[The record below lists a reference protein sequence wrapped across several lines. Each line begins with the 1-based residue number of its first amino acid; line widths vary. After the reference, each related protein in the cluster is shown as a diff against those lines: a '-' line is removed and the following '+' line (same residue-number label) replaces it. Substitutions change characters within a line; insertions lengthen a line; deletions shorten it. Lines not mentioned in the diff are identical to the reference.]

1 MARARSGSANCR
13 AERFDRMHPSLSFDQ
28 APPISV
34 PYRFFLAAPWFGVM
48 AGLLLAWSGGD
59 GLVSRWTPEAL
70 ALTHLLALGFML
82 QAMCGALFQFIPV
95 AVGGNVWRPTLVAN
109 TVQPALL
116 LATLLLVGGLLFGQ
130 SGLLMAAVP
139 LFLLAVGGFVVV
151 VALALWQTP
160 ATGMTLWA
168 MRMAIGGLAITVL
181 LGALLAEALAHGLAV
196 PIVDLTNIHLAW
208 GLGGWALMLLAGV
221 SYHVVP
227 MFQLTRPYP
236 LWFIRGF
243 GPVLLFLICAWSSR
257 LLLDDARWLPLIAF
271 PLLVILSAYAGI
283 TLWLQYTRRRKIHD
297 ATSLYFRVA
306 MLSMLVFAVSGAAY
320 FLVPQLAADPRFTVW
335 LGVLAFAG
343 VFVSAI
349 SGMMYKIAPFLNWLH
364 LQRLGAPLSA
374 VPNMKKMLPADAM
387 TGHLRLH
394 VLALL
399 LLLLAVWLPGLT
411 RLAGLAFAASFV
423 WQAWNLVGAARRYQI
438 FRDQIRATALRH

>member
-1 MARARSGSANCR
+1 
-13 AERFDRMHPSLSFDQ
+13 MHPSLSFDQ

-34 PYRFFLAAPWFGVM
+34 PFRFFLAAPWFGVL
-48 AGLLLAWSGGD
+48 AGILLAWSGGD
-59 GLVSRWTPEAL
+59 AFASRWTPEAL

-95 AVGGNVWRPTLVAN
+95 AVGGNVWRPKLVAN
-109 TVQPALL
+109 TVQPLLL
-116 LATLLLVGGLLFGQ
+116 LATLLLVAGFLFSRPGLF
-130 SGLLMAAVP
+130 AFAVP
-139 LFLLAVGGFVVV
+139 LFLVALGGFVAV
-151 VALALWQTP
+151 VALALWRTP

-168 MRMAIGGLAITVL
+168 MRMAIGGLAITVSF
-181 LGALLAEALAHGLAV
+181 GAFLAEALAYGISAPLV
-196 PIVDLTNIHLAW
+196 ELTNIHLAW

-236 LWFIRGF
+236 LWFTRAF
-243 GPVLLFLICAWSSR
+243 GPLLLLLLLAWSSR
-257 LLLDDARWLPLIAF
+257 LYFEDAWWALVIALPL
-271 PLLVILSAYAGI
+271 LLIMSAYAGI

-306 MLSMLVFAVSGAAY
+306 MLSISAFAVSATLLLLRPELGS
-320 FLVPQLAADPRFTVW
+320 DPRFVIW
-335 LGVLAFAG
+335 LGVLALAG

-349 SGMMYKIAPFLNWLH
+349 TGMMYKIVPFLNWLH

-374 VPNMKKMLPADAM
+374 VPNMKKMIPGGLM
-387 TGHLRLH
+387 TGQLRMH

-399 LLLLAVWLPGLT
+399 LLLAAVWQPALT
-411 RLAGLAFAASFV
+411 RAAGLAFAASCA
-423 WQAWNLVGAARRYQI
+423 WLGWNLVGAMRRYQT
-438 FRDQIRATALRH
+438 FRDQIRASALHR